1 MPLVPANRRARWSLA
16 LIVLI
21 GASGLVWFAFRDR
34 GNGSPSGG
42 GRGRDVILI
51 TLDTTRFDHLGCY
64 GYERPTSPTID
75 RYAREGVRFDRAYAV
90 APITLPTHASILTGL
105 APPLHGARNNGTY
118 KLGESATTLAE
129 VLRGEGYRTGAF
141 VSAFVLAEQFGL
153 AQGFDEYDAV
163 SALGS
168 RDTAFS
174 IPERRG
180 TETVARALSW
190 LDAQTDDHPVFL
202 WVHLFD
208 PHAPYDPPPEWGR
221 QFGASARDRYDA
233 EIRAMDAAIA
243 RLRSGL
249 DQRGRDAITVIV
261 ADHGEG
267 FGDHGEDAHG
277 IFLYDE
283 TTRVPFILHAPG
295 LLAPRVSD
303 TVARQIDVMPTV
315 LELLGHSTG
324 DFPPDASS
332 ANRGMSMIPHL
343 DDALFPAVYM
353 ETVMPFEDHGW
364 SPLYALVRNGWKYIE
379 APRPELYDLSRD
391 PGERD
396 DRVREEPGRV
406 ESMSE
411 GLERVRREATTS
423 ERVSLTGASRASLNA
438 VGYVAG
444 GGIAA
449 ESETLP
455 DPKDVIDVLA
465 QLETARNLLATR
477 RRLDALELLTQV
489 VERNPGNAT
498 ALDLLGYQAIA
509 EAKRRE
515 GADRERCLAYAR
527 RAFRGFLDRAPDRPD
542 GPYGFALLAQESG
555 DLDDAL
561 TRLDRVL
568 TDHPDYLPAL
578 VTAMAIRLRAGDFG
592 IARELGL
599 RAIAVDPEHYE
610 ARYNL
615 AIASHS
621 SGESAEAIEHFERL
635 YPGRSPSE
643 RSILEF
649 WLAECRRALGEWRL
663 ALEHYQRVAD
673 PGLRRAK
680 SVDALEAECRT
691 RLDAM
696 GGDG

>member
-1 MPLVPANRRARWSLA
+1 MPLVPTDRRARWSLGLIA
-16 LIVLI
+16 LV
-21 GASGLVWFAFRDR
+21 GVGGLVWLAFRDP
-34 GNGSPSGG
+34 GQSSPTGS

-75 RYAREGVRFDRAYAV
+75 RYAREGVRFERAYAV

-105 APPLHGARNNGTY
+105 APPLHGAHNNGTY
-118 KLGESATTLAE
+118 KLGEDATTLAE
-129 VLRGEGYRTGAF
+129 TLREHGYQTGAF

-153 AQGFDEYDAV
+153 AQGFDAYDAV
-163 SALGS
+163 SALAS
-168 RDTAFS
+168 RETAYS

-180 TETVARALSW
+180 AETVARALSW
-190 LDAQTDDHPVFL
+190 VEGQASDRPIFL

-249 DQRGRDAITVIV
+249 EQRGRKAITVIV

-295 LLAPRVSD
+295 LLDPRVSR
-303 TVARQIDVMPTV
+303 TVARQIDVMPTL
-315 LELLGHSTG
+315 LELLDQST
-324 DFPPDASS
+324 DAFPPDASN
-332 ANRGMSMIPHL
+332 ANRGMSLVPHL
-343 DDALFPAVYM
+343 DGALFPAVYL

-364 SPLYALVRNGWKYIE
+364 SPLYALVRNGWKYID

-396 DRVREEPGRV
+396 DRVRDEPGRV
-406 ESMSE
+406 ESMSS
-411 GLERVRREATTS
+411 GLERARREATTS

-449 ESETLP
+449 ESEALP

-489 VERNPGNAT
+489 IERNPGNAT

-515 GADRERCLAYAR
+515 GEERERCLAYAR
-527 RAFRGFLDRAPDRPD
+527 RAFRGFLDRAPERPD
-542 GPYGFALLAQESG
+542 GPYGFALLAQETG
-555 DLDDAL
+555 DLNDAL
-561 TRLDRVL
+561 ARLDRVL
-568 TDHPDYLPAL
+568 ADHPDYLPAL
-578 VTAMAIRLRAGDFG
+578 VTAMAIRLRAGDFAA
-592 IARELGL
+592 ARELGR

-615 AIASHS
+615 AIATHS
-621 SGESAEAIEHFERL
+621 VGASAEAIEHFTRL
-635 YPGRSPSE
+635 HPGRSPSE

-649 WLAECRRALGEWRL
+649 WLAECRRELGEWQL
-663 ALEHYQRVAD
+663 ALEHYRRVAD
-673 PGLRRAK
+673 PGLRQAK
-680 SVDALEAECRT
+680 SVDALEAACRAQLGAT
-691 RLDAM
+691 
-696 GGDG
+696 GGGG